1 MSTKRNVV
9 IPTAQEDAVIN
20 AGITADLDT
29 FELSDAA
36 FNRLKPM
43 RGRGRPLGSGKK
55 VQMTV
60 RFDVEIID
68 TFKRTGE
75 GWQTKMND
83 ALKDWLK
90 THRVD

>member
-1 MSTKRNVV
+1 MSIKRNVV
-9 IPTAQEDAVIN
+9 MPTVEDDTQIN
-20 AGITADLDT
+20 AGIAADPDT

-36 FNRLKPM
+36 FNRLTPM
-43 RGRGRPLGSGKK
+43 RGRGRPLGSGEK

-60 RFDVEIID
+60 RFDAEIID
-68 TFKRTGE
+68 TFKSTGE

>member
-1 MSTKRNVV
+1 MSIKRNVV
-9 IPTAQEDAVIN
+9 MPTVEDDTQIN
-20 AGITADLDT
+20 AGIAADPDT

-36 FNRLKPM
+36 FNRLTPM